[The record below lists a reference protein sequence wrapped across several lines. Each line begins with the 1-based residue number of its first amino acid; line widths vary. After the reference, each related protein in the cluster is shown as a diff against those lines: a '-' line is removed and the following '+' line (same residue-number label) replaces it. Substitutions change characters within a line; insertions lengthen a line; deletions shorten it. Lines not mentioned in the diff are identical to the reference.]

1 MADVEKTARS
11 GEGHGHAHHGELPEH
26 LEEMNRVHTNI
37 DVIETTS
44 ENPYFEI
51 NFIGTYAAITLATC
65 AAFAGF
71 VMPVTA
77 LTLINAAV
85 GPSPNYDWIAL
96 AWVLTSSVGF
106 TLVGRLSDIFGRRYF
121 FAGCSGLATIGCI
134 IGCTADGINQL
145 IGASVLLGFGAAGQ
159 ISFNYVLGELVPVR
173 HRYAANGF
181 VFLAT
186 FPFAGLGPYISRLLI
201 VNSSDGWRSIYYLTL
216 ALDAAATLCWLGFY
230 HPPKFEKLHR
240 NRTKMQEIREL
251 DFGGII
257 LYTGGLLLFL
267 LGLSWGGVLHPWD
280 SGYVLGT
287 LITGIVVLILFV
299 LYEVFMPLRRP
310 LIPMH
315 LFRNFDYVMV
325 NILSI
330 VGGMVYYAANVLFP
344 VMVASLYT
352 TDIVRGG
359 LISCAIGGGVCCGQ
373 FIGSWIAV
381 PGGHMKWKLI
391 FVTAGL
397 TGFTAGLAGST
408 ENEAAGSACATLAG
422 ICVGVLEVMVSTTVT
437 IVLDD
442 QSEMGTGA
450 GVFGSLRGAGGVL
463 ATAIYSTI
471 FMNRLADN
479 IKDDVAPALVQ
490 AGLPVTS
497 VESFLT
503 AVQSMSQAAIERVPG
518 VSPTIVQVGIAS
530 LTQAYAQA
538 FKITWLATI
547 SFGGCSIIAA
557 CLSRDIDDKLSHD
570 VIRKL
575 SVGYTGKRG
584 KDVPAAVDSKED
596 VEKIERT

>member
-1 MADVEKTARS
+1 MADVEKTARAT
-11 GEGHGHAHHGELPEH
+11 GEDHDNGRLPEH
-26 LEEMNRVHTNI
+26 LEEMERVHTKI
-37 DVIETTS
+37 DVIETTQD
-44 ENPYFEI
+44 NPYFEI

-106 TLVGRLSDIFGRRYF
+106 TLIGRLSDIFGRRYF

-134 IGCTADGINQL
+134 IGCTANGINQL

-186 FPFAGLGPYISRLLI
+186 FPFAGIGPYISRLLI
-201 VNSSDGWRSIYYLTL
+201 VNSPSGWRSIYYLTL
-216 ALDAAATLCWLGFY
+216 ALGFY
-230 HPPKFEKLHR
+230 HPPKFEKLHC

-287 LITGIVVLILFV
+287 LITGIVVLMLFV
-299 LYEVFMPLRRP
+299 LYEIFMPLRRP

-391 FVTAGL
+391 FVTTGL
-397 TGFTAGLAGST
+397 TKFTAGLAGST

-479 IKDDVAPALVQ
+479 IKDNVAPALVQ

-497 VESFLT
+497 VEPFLT
-503 AVQSMSQAAIERVPG
+503 AVQSMSQAAIEKVPG
-518 VSPTIVQVGIAS
+518 VSPSIVQVGIAT

-575 SVGYTGKRG
+575 SVGYTGTKKNDASDGLEG
-584 KDVPAAVDSKED
+584 KGD
-596 VEKIERT
+596 IERIERSSS